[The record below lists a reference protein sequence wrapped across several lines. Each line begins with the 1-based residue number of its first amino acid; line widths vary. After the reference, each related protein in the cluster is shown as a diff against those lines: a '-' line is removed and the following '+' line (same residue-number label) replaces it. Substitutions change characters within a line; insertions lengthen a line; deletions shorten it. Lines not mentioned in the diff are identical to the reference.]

1 MAKETLKNAEAA
13 ETVGNNTESASEKVS
28 VKGRKTAQQSVYPVN
43 ELAANAKGL
52 FATRQ
57 ECVLTA
63 LKAAGKTECTVAEAK
78 EIVERFLKREV
89 G

>member
-13 ETVGNNTESASEKVS
+13 EIAGNSKEAALENAPA
-28 VKGRKTAQQSVYPVN
+28 KGRKTAQQSVYPVN